1 MIAKNAII
9 AQPDGLVLFFLDCQ
23 TWTIDSTRFSFS
35 CFFWTNNL
43 KCAIYP
49 WIVIGVIPFAL
60 LNLIKPLQCVDLW
73 AKTSLDACSDLHILH
88 NNTCDFT
95 KSIGKPPLTT
105 KNPFQIGKQLW
116 GFQTTTYVSI
126 VTSYETSSSNMLGAC
141 KCTLSTSEIDEDDIL
156 IETEHMNRRS
166 WWNIFINSTNTLNI
180 TLLFFNHC
188 NLITKPQT
196 KH

>member
-43 KCAIYP
+43 KCAIYT

-60 LNLIKPLQCVDLW
+60 LNLIKPLQSVDLW

-88 NNTCDFT
+88 YNTCDFT

-105 KNPFQIGKQLW
+105 KNPFHIGKQLW

-141 KCTLSTSEIDEDDIL
+141 KMHTFNIWDRWRWHI
-156 IETEHMNRRS
+156 NRNR
-166 WWNIFINSTNTLNI
+166 TYE
-180 TLLFFNHC
+180 
-188 NLITKPQT
+188 
-196 KH
+196 